1 MGEWLSMSEM
11 DERFPID
18 EARNPYGVKKGQ
30 TWEVRERWGFREMEV
45 VSEPRWD
52 AVRSRAMPAVRTLS
66 QRGNTRSLMS
76 FRSLRFISGPEPSDK
91 ARRSW

>member
-1 MGEWLSMSEM
+1 MDGHLSMTEM

-18 EARNPYGVKKGQ
+18 EERNPYGVKKGQ
-30 TWEVRERWGFREMEV
+30 TWEARERWGFREIEV

-52 AVRSRAMPAVRTLS
+52 AVRGRTMPAVRTLS
-66 QRGNTRSLMS
+66 ERGNTRSLRG
-76 FRSLRFISGPEPSDK
+76 FGSLRFVAGPEPSAK